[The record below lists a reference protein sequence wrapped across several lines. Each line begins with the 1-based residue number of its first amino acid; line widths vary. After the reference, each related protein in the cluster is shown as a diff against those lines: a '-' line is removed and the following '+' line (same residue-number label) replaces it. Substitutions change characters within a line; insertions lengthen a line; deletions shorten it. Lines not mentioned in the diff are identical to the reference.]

1 MKKNLFVILTA
12 AAVLFAA
19 VTTGCE
25 STRTVSHGIS
35 DVGYI
40 TFTGEDFDAVRVVID
55 DKIEFYAAVNS
66 PDTRKIDNENNYA
79 VKPGTHSVQVYSGDR
94 LVFSKEVFISSQD
107 IREIALP

>member
-40 TFTGEDFDAVRVVID
+40 TFT
-55 DKIEFYAAVNS
+55 S
-66 PDTRKIDNENNYA
+66 
-79 VKPGTHSVQVYSGDR
+79 
-94 LVFSKEVFISSQD
+94 
-107 IREIALP
+107 